1 MGAIKKHKRSLA
13 SGEQRTYIYEVN
25 GSKRRSLGIVN
36 SSDSGSVSPKLYRTK
51 EKNRIV
57 AALQANVSL
66 LVIGEQGCGKSVL
79 LDFVTKDLETIGFQV
94 VVVRSSTTKVAL
106 LRIAR
111 QLGIETLSLSGKVL
125 KVEELQ
131 EAIAE
136 FLSENTVFLIVDNAH
151 KLQPSMH
158 YWLEELHDQK
168 QPMLLSARHPP
179 ARDIFLK
186 LPRIELQPLSDL
198 QIREIMKE
206 AAAARGIELTN
217 AQLAYLQQRCG
228 GNPMLAERVITEE
241 YAGLDETNPDH
252 TQWVDGTPYLIAGLT
267 LFVIVRFIGLGFNS
281 TSLYLIGAILTVFV
295 AAIKVLFHS
304 LPRKSGRLGH

>member
-25 GSKRRSLGIVN
+25 GGKRRSLGIVN

-131 EAIAE
+131 EAIVE
-136 FLSENTVFLIVDNAH
+136 FLSENTVFLIIDNAH
-151 KLQPSMH
+151 QLQPSMR

-168 QPMLLSARHPP
+168 QPMVLSARYPP

-267 LFVIVRFIGLGFNS
+267 LFVIVRFVGLGFNS

-304 LPRKSGRLGH
+304 LPRKSGRLGQ